1 MSEPKVS
8 HEWLHEGD
16 SYRVRRYG
24 VEALGPGGRWEN
36 TGNRPAVARE
46 LARLAAEVKRLKQI
60 ETLNCM
66 SIEEGCEII
75 NEMSAALAA
84 MVDEDLTE
92 CSASH
97 CLGHFGE
104 KTSEAFNVALESRR
118 ADRARIAR
126 LEERLDDYQAIFPT
140 PGDARRAALEGG
152 ADG

>member
-1 MSEPKVS
+1 MIEYGSDAAAIRKAV
-8 HEWLHEGD
+8 EGATAD
-16 SYRVRRYG
+16 
-24 VEALGPGGRWEN
+24 
-36 TGNRPAVARE
+36 
-46 LARLAAEVKRLKQI
+46 LAAEVERLKQI

-126 LEERLDDYQAIFPT
+126 LEGALRGYECTCESEASYAGYIAKTYVCPRCD
-140 PGDARRAALEGG
+140 ALEPGS
-152 ADG
+152 